1 MTEFM
6 KSDHQELNNLFS
18 NEELSALNEK
28 VEESYYQQQT
38 ETPTTEPVIKPE
50 EVKPETSRVEVKPE
64 EVKPVSTPVTEP
76 AVKPAEVKPET
87 SQAEVKPVST
97 PVTEEPVQPVSTP
110 VTEEP
115 VKPVSTPVKEEPVQP
130 QPIQQPVPEG
140 KLYPMEEPEKV
151 VPTNYQEEP
160 EDTGTLAAFM
170 RQREYE
176 QSDEYKQKQAEE
188 AQLENKLHSAQG
200 VTELKKIASL
210 SGDALNHISILDTT
224 KIAKPAPTVF
234 KGSNPTYQVTL
245 NQSAYIAHM
254 EGLKFPDVFNINSS
268 IGNDYE
274 SALKKYRTYYEK
286 VSYNSI
292 GINSFEEFAAM
303 TSLFDVETI
312 AFGILNQT
320 FPGKIKYNITCRNCQ
335 ETMEEVPIANDKLI
349 EVKNDDVYK
358 QVAGIINSIDN
369 PEKAN
374 KLSLINKVERIQ
386 LEESMTIL
394 DIRIP
399 TIEDHLNILAEL
411 RSVTTE
417 EEMDRFSSFLLFI
430 KTAYVLDAKETLR
443 AGKPIFIEYKDRAS
457 ILNIVRN
464 FSIKDAGQASEY
476 IESKEEEN
484 RISYA
489 IKSFPCRNCHE
500 EIGEVNV
507 DIENLLF
514 LESVQRFIK

>member
-38 ETPTTEPVIKPE
+38 ETTATEPVIKPE
-50 EVKPETSRVEVKPE
+50 TSQAEVKPE

-76 AVKPAEVKPET
+76 EVKPE
-87 SQAEVKPVST
+87 EVKPVST
-97 PVTEEPVQPVSTP
+97 PVTEPEVKPAEVKPVSTP
-110 VTEEP
+110 VKEEP
-115 VKPVSTPVKEEPVQP
+115 VQPVSTPVKEEPVQP
-130 QPIQQPVPEG
+130 QPIQQPVPEE
-140 KLYPMEEPEKV
+140 KLYTMEEPEKV
-151 VPTNYQEEP
+151 VPANYQEEP

-411 RSVTTE
+411 RSVSTE

-457 ILNIVRN
+457 ILNIVRD
-464 FSIKDAGQASEY
+464 FSIKDAGKASEY

>member
-50 EVKPETSRVEVKPE
+50 EVKP
-64 EVKPVSTPVTEP
+64 VSTPVTEP

-110 VTEEP
+110 VTEE
-115 VKPVSTPVKEEPVQP
+115 PVSTPVKEEPVQP

>member
-38 ETPTTEPVIKPE
+38 ETTATEPVIKPE
-50 EVKPETSRVEVKPE
+50 TSQAEVKPE
-64 EVKPVSTPVTEP
+64 EVKPVSTPATEP
-76 AVKPAEVKPET
+76 VVKP
-87 SQAEVKPVST
+87 AEVKPVST
-97 PVTEEPVQPVSTP
+97 PVTEPEVKPAEVKPVSTP
-110 VTEEP
+110 VKEEP
-115 VKPVSTPVKEEPVQP
+115 VQPVSTPVKEEPVQP
-130 QPIQQPVPEG
+130 QPIQQPVPEE

-151 VPTNYQEEP
+151 VPANYQEEP

-411 RSVTTE
+411 RSVSTE

-457 ILNIVRN
+457 ILNIVRD
-464 FSIKDAGQASEY
+464 FSIKDAGKASEY

>member
-28 VEESYYQQQT
+28 AEESYYQQQT
-38 ETPTTEPVIKPE
+38 ETPATEPVIKPE
-50 EVKPETSRVEVKPE
+50 EVKPETSQVEVKPE
-64 EVKPVSTPVTEP
+64 EVQPVSTPATEPEVKPAEVQPVSTPVKE
-76 AVKPAEVKPET
+76 ET
-87 SQAEVKPVST
+87 
-97 PVTEEPVQPVSTP
+97 VQPVSTP
-110 VTEEP
+110 VTEPVIKPEE

-151 VPTNYQEEP
+151 VPANYQEEP

-411 RSVTTE
+411 RSVSTE